1 MRKNLSKSIRSLKN
15 NQFIFSLLLIAV
27 VLRLPAIREGLPA
40 VYNSTEYFLAK
51 IALNMGSR
59 QSLDPLIY
67 VYPTFYTYILLC
79 LYGCY
84 YMVGQ
89 WIGLFSDRTAF
100 AVEFLIQPTNFY
112 LLGRLLNVIISV
124 LTIYLI
130 YRILEKYRGK
140 FFAGVAAAMATLSQ
154 FYIEFSGYATSDTLL
169 IFFSTLTVL
178 FFVIIDQSPRL
189 SYLFVQGLW
198 CSLAIASKYNAGVLV
213 IGILINNFCL
223 YQKYRLN
230 YFKTTLISITG
241 IIIGFFLTNPLWLI
255 IPDKYYEGFHY
266 RMAQMSIAVSTDHG
280 LNYIWEINQLINKEW
295 MIGFVFIAGTVFVL
309 WKQNK
314 HFLPQL
320 TIVLL
325 TFLYVGSWQKK
336 GMDYLFA
343 IFPIWIIF
351 GTAWLE
357 YVYHKFLKKE
367 FNKIFFMGFVFFP
380 SLLLS
385 IYHGILFLGPD
396 TREEATQW
404 LIQHHRTDYKYCY
417 DNYHY
422 DLAVFDINRYVEY
435 GAGSAYLPIAVK
447 KELEKYRQDRRNIFL
462 IPIMYQDPNPAY
474 SGTNLYEK
482 EESYYKRKDLGRLL
496 AEGTNFLITNDA
508 TYLTNQRVHIE
519 QYPPFITERIRE
531 IRDFNSRLDT
541 HFKPIQVFKPGF
553 WRKGPELKIYD
564 LSKTV
569 NSQTVK

>member
-1 MRKNLSKSIRSLKN
+1 
-15 NQFIFSLLLIAV
+15 
-27 VLRLPAIREGLPA
+27 
-40 VYNSTEYFLAK
+40 
-51 IALNMGSR
+51 
-59 QSLDPLIY
+59 
-67 VYPTFYTYILLC
+67 
-79 LYGCY
+79 
-84 YMVGQ
+84 
-89 WIGLFSDRTAF
+89 
-100 AVEFLIQPTNFY
+100 
-112 LLGRLLNVIISV
+112 
-124 LTIYLI
+124 
-130 YRILEKYRGK
+130 
-140 FFAGVAAAMATLSQ
+140 
-154 FYIEFSGYATSDTLL
+154 
-169 IFFSTLTVL
+169 
-178 FFVIIDQSPRL
+178 
-189 SYLFVQGLW
+189 
-198 CSLAIASKYNAGVLV
+198 
-213 IGILINNFCL
+213 
-223 YQKYRLN
+223 
-230 YFKTTLISITG
+230 
-241 IIIGFFLTNPLWLI
+241 
-255 IPDKYYEGFHY
+255 
-266 RMAQMSIAVSTDHG
+266 
-280 LNYIWEINQLINKEW
+280 
-295 MIGFVFIAGTVFVL
+295 
-309 WKQNK
+309 
-314 HFLPQL
+314 
-320 TIVLL
+320 
-325 TFLYVGSWQKK
+325 
-336 GMDYLFA
+336 
-343 IFPIWIIF
+343 
-351 GTAWLE
+351 
-357 YVYHKFLKKE
+357 
-367 FNKIFFMGFVFFP
+367 MGFVFFP